1 MTVKEVIE
9 KIKKESGASIPDGQT
24 CDILISGEP
33 DMEVKKIGCTFMAT
47 VDVIRE
53 AAAQGVNFLITHEP
67 PWFNGPDK
75 SVWVEVDPVFLAKK
89 KLI

>member
-1 MTVKEVIE
+1 MTVREVIE

-24 CDILISGEP
+24 CDILIAGDP

-47 VDVIRE
+47 VDVIKK

-67 PWFNGPDK
+67 TWFNGPDR
-75 SVWVEVDPVFLAKK
+75 SAWVEKDPVYLENS
-89 KLI
+89 I

>member
-67 PWFNGPDK
+67 TWFNGPDK
-75 SVWVEVDPVFLAKK
+75 SAWVEADPVYLAKK
-89 KLI
+89 RLI

>member
-67 PWFNGPDK
+67 TDLAATNKRLRFK
-75 SVWVEVDPVFLAKK
+75 YFLAT
-89 KLI
+89 